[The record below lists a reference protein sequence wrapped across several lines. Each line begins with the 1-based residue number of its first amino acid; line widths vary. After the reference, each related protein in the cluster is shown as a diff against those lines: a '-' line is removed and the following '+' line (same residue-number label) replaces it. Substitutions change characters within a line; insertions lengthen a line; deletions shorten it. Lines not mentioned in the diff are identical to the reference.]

1 MQAVLSA
8 QKEFDAK
15 KKVFAEEVASVAAK
29 VSAEKAEV
37 DALGKSAGTVIVPP
51 TATAT
56 AHPPAPPPGRQVMV
70 YQRSDPAAAQ
80 REIARLIDLRVQ
92 RDGQKALRDNIP
104 RWEQADLMRKGDP
117 GREVDPGAAM

>member
-56 AHPPAPPPGRQVMV
+56 ARPPAPPPPPPSQ
-70 YQRSDPAAAQ
+70 P
-80 REIARLIDLRVQ
+80 
-92 RDGQKALRDNIP
+92 RDRP
-104 RWEQADLMRKGDP
+104 
-117 GREVDPGAAM
+117 